1 MSAAPSAAP
10 VPRLLQPFAEFFR
23 TEAASGILLIACA
36 IVALAWANSPFAA
49 AYTALWQTTVTLG
62 AGPFVLAEPLI
73 FWVNDALM
81 AVFFLVVGLEI
92 KREILT
98 GELASP
104 RKAALPLAAAV
115 GGMLVPAAL
124 YVALNASGEGLA
136 GWATPM
142 ATDIAFSLGVLALLG
157 TRAPLAL
164 KVFLTALAI
173 ADDLGAVVVIA
184 LFYGHGIHV
193 AALAASGAIAAGL
206 YAMNRLGVRWFVPYV
221 VGGVALWI
229 AVHESGLH
237 ATIAGVVLA
246 LTIPA
251 RRRTDATTFLTE
263 SRYYLDRFAERF
275 TAPHGTPTPA
285 QLDVVQ
291 ALEDACEGVQTPL
304 RRLEHDLHKPVAF
317 GILPLFALAN
327 AGVAI
332 GGGFGELLTSPVAL
346 GVVLGLV
353 VGKPVG
359 VFALA
364 WLAVRVGLAD
374 RPAGISWRQMFG
386 VAALCGIGF
395 TMSIFI
401 ATLAFPGQPLLL
413 DAAKV
418 GVLIGSL
425 VSGVLGY
432 AILATAPQTP
442 VAVAEAESVSV
453 TAELVEA

>member
-1 MSAAPSAAP
+1 MSAPLSSPAP
-10 VPRLLQPFAEFFR
+10 VPPLLRPFAEFFR
-23 TEAASGILLIACA
+23 TEAASGILLMICA
-36 IVALAWANSPFAA
+36 VAALVWANSPVAA
-49 AYTALWQTTVTLG
+49 SYAALWNTTITIG
-62 AGPFVLAEPLI
+62 GGSAVLAEPLI
-73 FWVNDALM
+73 FWINDALM
-81 AVFFLVVGLEI
+81 AVFFFVVGLEI

-98 GELASP
+98 GELASV
-104 RKAALPLAAAV
+104 RKAALPLAAAL
-115 GGMLVPAAL
+115 GGMVVPAVL
-124 YVALNASGEGLA
+124 YVALNAGGPGLS

-184 LFYGHGIHV
+184 LFYGHGVHW
-193 AALAASGAIAAGL
+193 AALGASAAVFAAL
-206 YAMNRLGVRWFVPYV
+206 LAMNRFGVRWFAPYA
-221 VGGVALWI
+221 VGGVVLWV
-229 AVHESGLH
+229 AVHEAGVH
-237 ATIAGVVLA
+237 ATVAGVLLA
-246 LTIPA
+246 LTVPA
-251 RRRTDATTFLTE
+251 RRRTDATTFLNDI
-263 SRYYLDRFAERF
+263 RGYLGLYEARF
-275 TAPHGTPTPA
+275 TVPHGTPTPD

-291 ALEDACEGVQTPL
+291 AIEDACEGVQTPL

-327 AGVAI
+327 AGVVV
-332 GGGFGELLTSPVAL
+332 GDGFGTLLASPVAL
-346 GVVLGLV
+346 GVILGLV

-364 WLAVRVGLAD
+364 WLAVKTGIAD
-374 RPAGISWRQMFG
+374 RPEGVSWRQLFG

-401 ATLAFPGQPLLL
+401 ATLAFPGAPGLL

-418 GVLIGSL
+418 GVLLGSL

-432 AILATAPQTP
+432 VLLYTSPQAPLVVKESASVP
-442 VAVAEAESVSV
+442 EVVAA
-453 TAELVEA
+453 